1 MPEREP
7 CYQVFGLNPNLHLH
21 RNPQIANFGHLQP
34 GAFYHMNLAATSA
47 WHLPESFAFHV
58 NFHLPSV
65 QNSVHPGDP
74 KIDRSHHRCPNL
86 PPWAWQKSKL
96 FDLGQAVS

>member
-21 RNPQIANFGHLQP
+21 RNPRTANFG
-34 GAFYHMNLAATSA
+34 NLAATIA
-47 WHLPESFAFHV
+47 WHLPEGFAFHV

-74 KIDRSHHRCPNL
+74 KIDPSHHRCPNP

-96 FDLGQAVS
+96 FDLGRAAS